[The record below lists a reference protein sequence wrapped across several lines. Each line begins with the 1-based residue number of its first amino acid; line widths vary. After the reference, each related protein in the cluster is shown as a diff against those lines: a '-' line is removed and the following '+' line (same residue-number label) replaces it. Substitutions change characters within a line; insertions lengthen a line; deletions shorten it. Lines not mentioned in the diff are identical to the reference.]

1 MTQPKVSRQVG
12 VVRDRQYATGRCD
25 TLARYYHC
33 TVVQG
38 AVFEEY
44 VFDKAR
50 IDVGVDDVAGVFIVV
65 EQHLLLY
72 HYVYLQETCGEM
84 IDMVVTFDGRV
95 LVSIGLLICRK
106 GELQGNKTR
115 NLWCI

>member
-1 MTQPKVSRQVG
+1 MVL
-12 VVRDRQYATGRCD
+12 
-25 TLARYYHC
+25 TLY
-33 TVVQG
+33 G
-38 AVFEEY
+38 NIEELPTN
-44 VFDKAR
+44 
-50 IDVGVDDVAGVFIVV
+50 
-65 EQHLLLY
+65 LLLY

-115 NLWCI
+115 NLWCV